1 MQWFTFAAILA
12 IGYPVF
18 VRKEEHRKSTIRRG
32 QPPYFQTKNQKIRI
46 QNRILKGTSKHEE
59 CPQQRSRYIPLFR
72 NLLLL
77 TAILAFGL
85 ILLGVITRVTDAGS
99 ACLDWPTCSG
109 KFSEQIDSPAFLPYL
124 HRLIAAAA
132 ALSLAGSLI
141 YAWRRYRS
149 QSLVVTSL
157 SAAAV
162 LMVIQILWGL
172 FVASQAARPIISAV
186 HFAMALSI
194 LALIV
199 FALVIIFSIDRSK
212 SSGRGE
218 NPGSQFRLSFKSPFS
233 RLSLWTL
240 VAVLLLFISGAWV
253 AGSGPGSACQGWP
266 LCGGIIPGDYYGWV
280 NLIHRSITL
289 VAGVMVG
296 TLVVQ
301 AWRTQRSQTGI
312 LVATTAAGVLFLSQ
326 AMMGLVE
333 SIQDYPSYLAGLHTA
348 TSIAVWVA
356 LVVQVT
362 LVGLA
367 NRSAEEEQAEIQT
380 WNNRQKSSLLKDYLM
395 LTKPIVVA
403 LLLVTTFA
411 GMVVGGQAWPRFS
424 LVLWTLLGGFLAAGG
439 SGAINQYIDR
449 EDDHKM
455 QRTAKRP
462 IPAGRLTQG
471 EGLAF
476 GVAATLFSF
485 YLMVA
490 MVNFLAALLTL
501 AGIIYYVLLY
511 SMLLKKT
518 TVQNIVIGGGAG
530 AIPPLVGWA
539 AATGSLNVPALF
551 LFAVVFMWTPPH
563 FWALALVRKKDYARA
578 GVPMLPVVRGE
589 RETRWQI
596 FLYTV
601 ELVVLTLVLPLF
613 GLGGGIYFVAA
624 ILLGGL
630 LLFSAWNV
638 WRNGGN
644 KVAWKMYRHSSM
656 YLAFLFLALMVD
668 ALV

>member
-1 MQWFTFAAILA
+1 MKEAQKTTPTIS
-12 IGYPVF
+12 PV
-18 VRKEEHRKSTIRRG
+18 
-32 QPPYFQTKNQKIRI
+32 
-46 QNRILKGTSKHEE
+46 
-59 CPQQRSRYIPLFR
+59 FR
-72 NLLLL
+72 NLLLI
-77 TAILAFGL
+77 TAILAFSL
-85 ILLGVITRVTDAGS
+85 ILLGIVTRVTDASS

-109 KFSEQIDSPAFLPYL
+109 NLTEPIDSPAFLPYL
-124 HRLIAAAA
+124 HRVIAVAASLCLFSSLIIAWKRYRNLSLVVSSLIAA
-132 ALSLAGSLI
+132 S
-141 YAWRRYRS
+141 
-149 QSLVVTSL
+149 
-157 SAAAV
+157 V
-162 LMVIQILWGL
+162 LMVIQILWGIM
-172 FVASQAARPIISAV
+172 VANQLGQPVVSAV
-186 HFAMALSI
+186 HFT

-199 FALVIIFSIDRSK
+199 LALVVLALTIIFSIRQGQISERRTQPGLTFK
-212 SSGRGE
+212 SS
-218 NPGSQFRLSFKSPFS
+218 FS

-240 VAVLLLFISGAWV
+240 LVVLLLFISGTWV
-253 AGSGPGSACQGWP
+253 AVSGAQSVCQGWP
-266 LCGGIIPGDYYGWV
+266 LCNRTIPGDYLGWV
-280 NLIHRSITL
+280 NLVHRVITFG
-289 VAGVMVG
+289 AGVVVWI
-296 TLVVQ
+296 LVIQ
-301 AWRTQRSQTGI
+301 AWRTHRSQTGI
-312 LVATTAAGVLFLSQ
+312 LVATTAAGVLFMSQ

-333 SIQDYPSYLAGLHTA
+333 SIQGYPSYLLGLHVA
-348 TSIAVWVA
+348 TSIAVWIA

-362 LVGLA
+362 LVGLT
-367 NRSAEEEQAEIQT
+367 NRSEADERAEKLI
-380 WNNRQKSSLLKDYLM
+380 WRNRKLKSLLKDYLM

-411 GMVVGGQAWPRFS
+411 GMVVGAQAWPSFS
-424 LVLWTLLGGFLAAGG
+424 LVFWTLLGGFLAAGG

-449 EDDHKM
+449 IDDQKM
-455 QRTAKRP
+455 QRTAERP
-462 IPAGRLTQG
+462 IPAGRLTPG

-476 GVAATLFSF
+476 GVAAAIFSF

-511 SMLLKKT
+511 SLLLKKT

-539 AATGSLNVPALF
+539 AATGSLNIPALF

-563 FWALALVRKKDYARA
+563 FWALALVRRKDYARA
-578 GVPMLPVVRGE
+578 GVPMLPVIRGE

-596 FLYTV
+596 FLYTI
-601 ELVVLTLVLPLF
+601 ELVGLTLVLPLF

-638 WRNGGN
+638 WRGEGN